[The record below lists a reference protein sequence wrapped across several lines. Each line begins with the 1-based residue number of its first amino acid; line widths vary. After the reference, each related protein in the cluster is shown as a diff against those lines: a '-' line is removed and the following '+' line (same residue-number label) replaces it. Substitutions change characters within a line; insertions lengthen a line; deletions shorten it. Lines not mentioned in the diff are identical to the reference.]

1 MFLSKYFKIIK
12 EIIKYS
18 FSFLN
23 EKHLDHIETLFLF
36 IISFL
41 FASILFLLLF
51 SLNNKNKLKRFG
63 KLLFYSFYP
72 ITYFCYFFYKKIILE
87 VIPLTCFLI
96 GKRYYKNQINEYI
109 ENQFKTEAIYLA
121 NKSLS
126 HSNLSV
132 IIDNLK
138 KENYKLKK
146 ILDNQEFGNED
157 IYWDGARYGF
167 ALGEKRIQK
176 KPYTIDYE
184 PILREV
190 APEDWNRFWQS
201 NEGHITKKY
210 IVEEINKVKSNS
222 SLTEGQR
229 FALKDIAK
237 GSRKNFGLNVAFL
250 EDRGYVKLIWDDEKR
265 NKFHYELTNFGKK
278 YLKGLNK

>member
-18 FSFLN
+18 FSIFS
-23 EKHLDHIETLFLF
+23 EKHLSHIETIFLF
-36 IISFL
+36 IIVLFTSIFFL
-41 FASILFLLLF
+41 SLLF
-51 SLNNKNKLKRFG
+51 SLGNKNQLERFS

-72 ITYFCYFFYKKIILE
+72 ITYFCYYWVYKVFILE
-87 VIPLTCFLI
+87 TIPLTCFLI
-96 GKRYYKNQINEYI
+96 GERFYKNQINEYI
-109 ENQFKTEAIYLA
+109 ENQFRTEAVHLA
-121 NKSLS
+121 KKTN
-126 HSNLSV
+126 SNLNN